1 LIVFSLITAGHLKVR
16 RETGAQAWLL
26 ILGVLSSAI
35 ALITFALTTL
45 VDEPGTAIVMLVV
58 LAFSVVINLIWK
70 QRRANTEEPL
80 GA

>member
-16 RETGAQAWLL
+16 RETGAPAWLL
-26 ILGVLSSAI
+26 ILSVLSSAI

-45 VDEPGTAIVMLVV
+45 VDEPGTAIAMLVV
-58 LAFSVVINLIWK
+58 LAISVVIGLIWK
-70 QRRANTEEPL
+70 RRRAKTEEPL

>member
-16 RETGAQAWLL
+16 RETGARAWLL

-58 LAFSVVINLIWK
+58 LAFSVGIDLIWK
-70 QRRANTEEPL
+70 QRRAKTEEPL

>member
-35 ALITFALTTL
+35 APITFALTTL

-58 LAFSVVINLIWK
+58 LAFSVVIDLIWK
-70 QRRANTEEPL
+70 QRRAKTEEPL